1 MSAHMTM
8 DELRTLSREELEREV
23 HQRRLDIAKMR
34 LMIRFQKEKD
44 TARLRRERRTL
55 ARFSM
60 VLRERE
66 RGVDTL
72 KKAL

>member
-1 MSAHMTM
+1 MTM